1 MRSEYMP
8 QKKVA
13 IGHTEERGENKVT
26 DLK

>member
-1 MRSEYMP
+1 MRSENMP
-8 QKKVA
+8 QQKVA